1 MYADG
6 CIPTLVNEVK
16 KSLSTIG
23 EVAIAVG
30 IVEVFWSFYLYKN
43 LLFLKGKNENQ
54 TYHSQK
60 YTS

>member
-30 IVEVFWSFYLYKN
+30 VVEVFWSFYLYTN
-43 LLFLKGKNENQ
+43 LLFLKEKNENQ
-54 TYHSQK
+54 TCPSQN
-60 YTS
+60 YIS